1 MQKIGTKQKS
11 EIFQI
16 FWIDNQ
22 DDFFP
27 FNDEENVEIA
37 LRYSKEVFR
46 MKHFLKKKTKVISC
60 LISDVVILNP
70 KSHLAMI

>member
-37 LRYSKEVFR
+37 LRYSKEVF
-46 MKHFLKKKTKVISC
+46 KV
-60 LISDVVILNP
+60 
-70 KSHLAMI
+70 

>member
-37 LRYSKEVFR
+37 LRYSKEEFK
-46 MKHFLKKKTKVISC
+46 MKHFLKK
-60 LISDVVILNP
+60 N
-70 KSHLAMI
+70 